1 MGVDAGNLKIVIKNV
16 KEKFPKMKIT
26 IAADNDIKKELNNA
40 VNVGKKTAFDIQQK
54 NDNIKVVLP
63 NFTNEEVNKG
73 LSDFNDLMQSRGLE
87 EVKKQIK
94 EQLVKQL
101 RTEKALN
108 QSKSIK
114 REISAKKDI
123 TISL

>member
-1 MGVDAGNLKIVIKNV
+1 MGVDAGNLEVVIKNI

-26 IAADNDIKKELNNA
+26 IAADNDIKKELNNGI
-40 VNVGKKTAFDIQQK
+40 NVGKNTALDIQQK
-54 NDNIKVVLP
+54 NEDIKVVLP
-63 NFTNEEVNKG
+63 NFTNEEANKG

-94 EQLVKQL
+94 EQLVKQI
-101 RTEKALN
+101 RTEKVLN

-114 REISAKKDI
+114 KEISAKKDI
-123 TISL
+123 AISL

>member
-73 LSDFNDLMQSRGLE
+73 PVSYTHLD
-87 EVKKQIK
+87 VY
-94 EQLVKQL
+94 
-101 RTEKALN
+101 
-108 QSKSIK
+108 K
-114 REISAKKDI
+114 RQK
-123 TISL
+123 